1 MKRDNKVFLGIGF
14 LVFAVFIIAAAMG
27 VFDQFEGIFGKI
39 GFWTIV
45 FTPILA
51 VWLIKSMMR
60 FAWGGILFSLAF
72 LAILYDEMLGIE
84 NLTPWPVL
92 FAAFFGTLGLSII
105 FGKRGRWNHRR
116 WNHTEELDP
125 TRIED
130 KGRKGSFLDAKNLE
144 ISEDEQRVLCDVC
157 FSSVTKYI
165 SSRAL
170 REVVIDNAFGSV
182 TVYFDGAILD
192 NGEAY
197 VNVDNAFGFVALYV
211 PKEWCVM
218 THTDKAF
225 GSLRTFG
232 KCATQ
237 SENALHVNGDIAFG
251 SVEIHYI

>member
-1 MKRDNKVFLGIGF
+1 MRRDNRVFLGIVF
-14 LVFAVFIIAAAMG
+14 LLLSVCIIAGAMG
-27 VFDQFEGIFGKI
+27 AFDTLDGIFGKI

-45 FTPILA
+45 FTPIFG
-51 VWLIKSMMR
+51 VWLVKSMMR
-60 FAWGGILFSLAF
+60 LAWGGILFSLAF

-92 FAAFFGTLGLSII
+92 CAAFFGTLGLSII
-105 FGKRGRWNHRR
+105 FGRRGRWNYKSGNRV
-116 WNHTEELDP
+116 EEIYSD
-125 TRIED
+125 RIED
-130 KGRKGSFLDAKNLE
+130 KRMNGHFFGNGSKE
-144 ISEDEQRVLCDVC
+144 ITEDEQNVRCDVS

-170 REVVIDNAFGSV
+170 KEVVIDNSFGSV

-197 VNVDNAFGFVALYV
+197 VRVENSFGHVVLYV
-211 PKEWCVM
+211 PKEWRVL
-218 THTDKAF
+218 TDMDKSFA
-225 GSLRTFG
+225 SLRTFG

-237 SENALHVNGDIAFG
+237 SINALHINGDIAFG